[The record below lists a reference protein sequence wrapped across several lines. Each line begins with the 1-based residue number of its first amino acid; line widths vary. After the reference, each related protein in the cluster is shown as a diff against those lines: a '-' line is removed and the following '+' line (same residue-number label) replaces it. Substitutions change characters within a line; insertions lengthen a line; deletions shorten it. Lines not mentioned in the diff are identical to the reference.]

1 MPETGLQPLDVAVL
15 VDLYL
20 EPRAGGHVKAWE
32 RFAEAAT
39 SFPDELEL
47 TVYFLG
53 AEISETPLSETVRYR
68 TVPPRLGTRRIP
80 FLRQGGGDTD
90 LAGHNA
96 RLSRFLRYHKVI
108 HATSAFA
115 FGLTGARIAGRTGA
129 ALVYSI
135 HTDVPKFTRI
145 YTRHVLRNLFGET
158 PLTRFLADR
167 VKVGE
172 LSARGHEK
180 RLHRLWR
187 ESRTVLASNDAD
199 AAAAAS
205 VTGAERVARLRRGI
219 DKERFHPGRRDRAWL
234 AETFGAP
241 EDPVLVHFAGRVDE
255 SKGVLTAARAVARLR
270 EEGLDVHFLAAGEG
284 AAKHEVRA
292 LLGGRGTTF
301 TGTVDQETLARVM
314 ASCDLFVFP
323 SETETVGNVVI
334 EAQAAGL
341 PAILSASGNS
351 RHCLGADGIDGRL
364 VAGQD
369 EGGWAAALRP
379 LVADRAARAAMSA
392 AARTHIERDWPSWTD
407 VVREDLIPVWRAAA
421 GESGPGRG
429 NEGAQG

>member
-1 MPETGLQPLDVAVL
+1 MPEPVDVAVL

-32 RFAEAAT
+32 RFAEAAAA
-39 SFPDELEL
+39 FPGELDL

-53 AEISETPLSETVRYR
+53 AELSEIPLCETVRYR

-90 LAGHNA
+90 LGRHNA
-96 RLSRFLRYHKVI
+96 RLARFLRHHRVI

-115 FGLTGARIAGRTGA
+115 FGRTGARVAARTGA

-145 YTRHVLRNLFGET
+145 YTRDVLRNLFGET
-158 PLTRFLADR
+158 ALTRLLADR
-167 VKVGE
+167 VRVGE
-172 LSARGHEK
+172 LSARGHER

-187 ESRTVLASNDAD
+187 QSRTVLASNDAD

-205 VTGAERVARLRRGI
+205 VAGADRVARLRRGI
-219 DKERFHPGRRDRAWL
+219 DKERFHPRRRDRDWL
-234 AETFGAP
+234 AQSFGAP
-241 EDPVLVHFAGRVDE
+241 ARSVLVHFAGRVDE
-255 SKGVLTAARAVARLR
+255 SKRVLTAARAVGLLR
-270 EEGLDVHFLAAGEG
+270 GEGLDVHLVVSGEG
-284 AAKHEVRA
+284 GAKREIRA
-292 LLGGRGTTF
+292 LLGGAGVTF
-301 TGTVDQETLARVM
+301 TGNVDQDTLARVM

-341 PAILSASGNS
+341 PAILSCSGNS
-351 RHCLGADGIDGRL
+351 RHCLGADGVDGRL
-364 VAGQD
+364 VPGQD
-369 EGGWAAALRP
+369 PRAWAAALRP
-379 LVADRAARAAMSA
+379 LAAGEQARAAMSA
-392 AARTHIERDWPSWTD
+392 AARAHIERGWPSWQD
-407 VVREDLIPVWRAAA
+407 VVGEDLLPVWRAAA
-421 GESGPGRG
+421 GERSGKERA
-429 NEGAQG
+429 ET